1 VTHDRD
7 RLSFPDPS
15 REMSQESPHVWSRI
29 CDACWSVLGYGAVLC
44 KMRKRTGSPQE
55 DKSGSLAG
63 SAETGGVDMTVINV
77 KPVILEAVPDSRTI
91 EGSDPF
97 SLNAESRISE
107 PLTDR
112 DSLWI

>member
-1 VTHDRD
+1 
-7 RLSFPDPS
+7 
-15 REMSQESPHVWSRI
+15 
-29 CDACWSVLGYGAVLC
+29 
-44 KMRKRTGSPQE
+44 MRKRTGGPQE
-55 DKSGSLAG
+55 DKSSSLAG